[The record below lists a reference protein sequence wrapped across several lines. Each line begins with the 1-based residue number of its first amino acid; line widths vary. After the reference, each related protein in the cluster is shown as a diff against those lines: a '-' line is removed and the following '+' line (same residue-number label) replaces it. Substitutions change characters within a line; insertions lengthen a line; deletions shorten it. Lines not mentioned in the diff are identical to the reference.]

1 LFLKKKPSNCRIAN
15 GRDGKTQEQTVLVL
29 YPSLLSHLYNI
40 MIRVLA
46 LLDNTTLDMINR
58 TFDDNLGLSSERVI
72 SLDEANCSKL
82 GRSCLA

>member
-1 LFLKKKPSNCRIAN
+1 
-15 GRDGKTQEQTVLVL
+15 
-29 YPSLLSHLYNI
+29 

-58 TFDDNLGLSSERVI
+58 TFDDNLGLSSESVI